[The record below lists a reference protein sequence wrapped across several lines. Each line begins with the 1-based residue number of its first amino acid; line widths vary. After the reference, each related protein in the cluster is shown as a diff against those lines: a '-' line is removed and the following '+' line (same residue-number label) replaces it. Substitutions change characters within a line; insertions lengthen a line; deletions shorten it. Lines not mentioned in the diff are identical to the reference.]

1 MTDRVAFEAL
11 IKELSIKSL
20 VSGDKEARLILQ
32 FAPTDE
38 ILDGLNRLHR
48 ADQFVMAAIV
58 PIPGTSEVTRKI
70 QQNGKA
76 SFRKRKPRPAEGS
89 EE

>member
-11 IKELSIKSL
+11 IKELSVKSL

-38 ILDGLNRLHR
+38 ILDGLNRLHK
-48 ADQFVMAAIV
+48 ADTLVMAAIV
-58 PIPGTSEVTRKI
+58 PIEISTKSNVQKGSKW
-70 QQNGKA
+70 K
-76 SFRKRKPRPAEGS
+76 SKRKAEGN
-89 EE
+89 EV